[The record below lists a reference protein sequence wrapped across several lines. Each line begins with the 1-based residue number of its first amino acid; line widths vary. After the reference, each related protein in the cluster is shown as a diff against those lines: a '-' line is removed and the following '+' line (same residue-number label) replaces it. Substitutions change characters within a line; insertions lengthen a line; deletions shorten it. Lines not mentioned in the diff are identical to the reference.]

1 MTPRRHIDLSAWSQ
15 VLTGIL
21 RTARKRRDSGEIMMQ
36 LVGYLSQKELDS
48 LLAYMDNGGSR
59 AERA

>member
-1 MTPRRHIDLSAWSQ
+1 MTPQRHIDLPAWSQ

-59 AERA
+59 TERA